1 MIGDKM
7 RLDKFL
13 SESTELSRKDI
24 KALIRKK
31 VVTVNG
37 ETVVK
42 PELKVSELDLV
53 TVHGKAV
60 LYKKFIYLILN
71 KPSGYVS
78 ATEDRKY
85 PVVTEL
91 VPEKYRHYNV
101 FCAGRLDIDT
111 EGLLILTNDGDL
123 VHDIISPKKNVY
135 KRYYAELDRSLD
147 ESDKTAFA
155 EGMQFKEFTSKPALL
170 EICENSTRA
179 YVEIAEGKFHQVKR
193 MFERVGKTVTY
204 LKRVSI
210 GGLELPTDLPLGDMI
225 EITYDEL
232 TDKIFNER
240 RLS

>member
-13 SESTELSRKDI
+13 SDSTELSRKDI
-24 KALIRKK
+24 KALIRNKL
-31 VVTVNG
+31 VIVNG

-42 PELKVSELDLV
+42 PDIKVNESDIV
-53 TVHGKAV
+53 TVEGKEIS
-60 LYKKFIYLILN
+60 YRKFIYLILN

-78 ATEDRKY
+78 ATEDKKY
-85 PVVTEL
+85 PVVTDL

-123 VHDIISPKKNVY
+123 VHDITSPKKNVY
-135 KRYYAELDRSLD
+135 KRYYAKLDKPLD

-155 EGMQFKEFTSKPALL
+155 EGMQFKEFTAKPARL
-170 EICENSTRA
+170 EICEDRTDA

-210 GGLELPTDLPLGDMI
+210 GGLELPKDLPLGDMV

-232 TDKIFNER
+232 TDKIYNER
-240 RLS
+240 RFS